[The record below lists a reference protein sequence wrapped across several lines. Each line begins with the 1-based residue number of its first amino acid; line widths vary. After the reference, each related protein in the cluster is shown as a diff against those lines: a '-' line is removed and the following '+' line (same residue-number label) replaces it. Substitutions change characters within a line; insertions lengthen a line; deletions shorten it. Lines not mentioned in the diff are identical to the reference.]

1 MNQAELI
8 GLGISVGG
16 ELAHRFPHC
25 LHRGVVA
32 AVAAVAAVMM
42 MMAAVAVALALVGAE
57 LELDYFPESENK
69 PRGLDLVDGLASEVR
84 GAA

>member
-1 MNQAELI
+1 
-8 GLGISVGG
+8 
-16 ELAHRFPHC
+16 
-25 LHRGVVA
+25 VA
-32 AVAAVAAVMM
+32 AVAAAAAAAVM